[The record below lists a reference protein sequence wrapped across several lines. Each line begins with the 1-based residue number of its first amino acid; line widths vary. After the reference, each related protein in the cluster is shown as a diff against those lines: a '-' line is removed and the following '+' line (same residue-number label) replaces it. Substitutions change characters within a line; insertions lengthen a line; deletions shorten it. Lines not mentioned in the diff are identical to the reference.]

1 MAFESGGA
9 AQIQHMQ
16 KTLMEMNLQLH
27 HVVSDIIGAIGMR
40 IIRAIVAGERDPE
53 VLAALNWHRCLPPW
67 RFLWKAS
74 QFFASQFRFV
84 EEHIGAFPAE
94 RLCQVMNLSPRG
106 LRALLRPKQLLTAGL
121 LHFGF
126 RPFA

>member
-40 IIRAIVAGERDPE
+40 IIRAIVAGERNPKC
-53 VLAALNWHRCLPPW
+53 WPRSGHPLP
-67 RFLWKAS
+67 FL
-74 QFFASQFRFV
+74 
-84 EEHIGAFPAE
+84 H
-94 RLCQVMNLSPRG
+94 
-106 LRALLRPKQLLTAGL
+106 
-121 LHFGF
+121 
-126 RPFA
+126 